1 MERPALRRIDDIIN
15 GKPFRRE
22 RFEKLGSGHTAEQ
35 LYVNQ
40 KVTDLVSKAEME
52 QTDYR
57 ESRHLNVFFGPI
69 KEYLGIRAGILWVN
83 SAILTLSTLSL
94 FGILVLILRRQIRI
108 EGPLIEVSPERA
120 DRAGRT
126 EEPLRTGLSR
136 PRRSSASSSS
146 RSPRTQ
152 SIRLRPDNAR
162 ASSTRF
168 QQSSSVTTW
177 EALEMDRQWARAAR
191 SSGNRPAWGKTS
203 LR

>member
-1 MERPALRRIDDIIN
+1 MVRDKNLTEDQETRLDDLKETLALLSGLESETPAKLDAALRRIDDIIN

-83 SAILTLSTLSL
+83 SAILILSTLAL
-94 FGILVLILRRQIRI
+94 FGVLTLILRAQIRM
-108 EGPLIEVSPERA
+108 RA
-120 DRAGRT
+120 R
-126 EEPLRTGLSR
+126 
-136 PRRSSASSSS
+136 
-146 RSPRTQ
+146 
-152 SIRLRPDNAR
+152 
-162 ASSTRF
+162 
-168 QQSSSVTTW
+168 
-177 EALEMDRQWARAAR
+177 
-191 SSGNRPAWGKTS
+191 
-203 LR
+203 